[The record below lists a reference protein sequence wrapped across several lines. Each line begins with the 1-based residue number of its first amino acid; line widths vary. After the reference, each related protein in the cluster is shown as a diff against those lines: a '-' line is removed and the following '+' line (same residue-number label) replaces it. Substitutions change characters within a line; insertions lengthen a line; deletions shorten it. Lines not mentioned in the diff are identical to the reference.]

1 MTLGKLD
8 KTRNEV
14 IFMDLAN
21 KLKELRKNLN
31 YTQNELA
38 QKLNVSRSTI
48 ASWETSSKNISE
60 KNIKKLSDFFNEDLS
75 ILSKKYNDTPTL
87 YDINL
92 DMLDNKT
99 AKDMGYTSNKNVQF
113 KYLTKLYLKNFRSF
127 KNREIKLGRYFTLI
141 TGKNG
146 TMKSSI
152 LGLIAHPFSNINNAK
167 DLYGKP
173 LKTSLRNVFK
183 FSPITDKE
191 SYLYYLEAITKED
204 KIIIEPIR
212 IYSWNDRRRI
222 TVGKNNETGLG
233 NFLLNTSYMNLKRL
247 FPIVDTESKQIS
259 TNLTKDEHLWIS
271 DAYNKIMQREAFE
284 DFETISDDK
293 NKYTCGPK
301 DTYYDYNSISSGED
315 NLGALLYKML
325 AFKRN
330 KTTDYKILQGIFCID
345 EIEASL
351 HPSAQKSFLIFLY
364 HWAKNNNIQVIATTH
379 SLFLVEEFLKLQKKY
394 SSDEATLINI
404 STQLVG
410 KDCNYK
416 IMTNPPYK
424 QIYKELTYETIG
436 KEFLYKVN
444 ILCEDDIAKTVIK
457 KIIKNPL
464 ILENIDFITD
474 ISNESGTSYKNF
486 FSLIKNGV
494 KLLSDSIIIV
504 DPDVN
509 DKEICTLQKKF
520 TYLTKIP
527 DKNNYP
533 IEKRIAYYI
542 HDDLDGSEE
551 NIFKKREKSARLS
564 DMYENNI
571 SFIKDDKNISPFK
584 QWAKSKKNN
593 GFFLKCLDHYLQKN
607 SIYFKEFRE
616 NVINLINQRRLENG
630 LPALPKD
637 I

>member
-1 MTLGKLD
+1 M
-8 KTRNEV
+8 

-31 YTQNELA
+31 LTQNELA
-38 QKLNVSRSTI
+38 KKLNVSRSTI
-48 ASWETSSKNISE
+48 AAWETSSQNISKKNIE
-60 KNIKKLSDFFNEDLS
+60 KISTFFNENLS
-75 ILSKKYNDTPTL
+75 ILSKDYTDIPTL
-87 YDINL
+87 YDRNPDI
-92 DMLDNKT
+92 LDNKT
-99 AKDMGYTSNKNVQF
+99 AKDMGYVSNKDVKF
-113 KYLTKLYLKNFRSF
+113 KYLTRLYLKNFRSF

-183 FSPITDKE
+183 FSPITDKT
-191 SYLYYLEAITKED
+191 SYLYYLEAVTKEN
-204 KIIIEPIR
+204 KTIIEPIR
-212 IYSWNDRRRI
+212 IYFWNTRHRI

-259 TNLTKDEHLWIS
+259 TNLTEKEHSWIS

-284 DFETISDDK
+284 NFETISDDK

-315 NLGALLYKML
+315 NLGSLLYKML

-330 KTTDYKILQGIFCID
+330 KTADHKILQGIFCID

-351 HPSAQKSFLIFLY
+351 HPSAQKSFLKFLY

-379 SLFLVEEFLKLQKKY
+379 SLFLVEEFLKIQKEY
-394 SSDEATLINI
+394 SINDATLINI

-424 QIYKELTYETIG
+424 QIYKELTFETIG
-436 KEFLYKVN
+436 TESLYKVN
-444 ILCEDDIAKTVIK
+444 ILCEDVLAKTVIK
-457 KIIKNPL
+457 KIIKSPL
-464 ILENIDFITD
+464 ILKNIDFITD
-474 ISNESGTSYKNF
+474 ITDEPGTSYKNF

-509 DKEICTLQKKF
+509 DIEISKLQKKF

-551 NIFKKREKSARLS
+551 NIFKEREKSARLS
-564 DMYENNI
+564 DMYEHNI
-571 SFIKDDKNISPFK
+571 SFNKNDKNINPFK
-584 QWAKSKKNN
+584 IWAKDKKNN
-593 GFFLKCLDHYLQKN
+593 GFFLKCLELYLKKN
-607 SIYFKEFRE
+607 SVYFNEFRE
-616 NVINLINQRRLENG
+616 NVINLINQRRVENG